1 MVVVSLYVLSYISP
15 MTWSYYMA
23 SILVGFGAAILWTAQ
38 GAYLAINSDDS
49 TISRNTGIFWA
60 LLQVR

>member
-1 MVVVSLYVLSYISP
+1 